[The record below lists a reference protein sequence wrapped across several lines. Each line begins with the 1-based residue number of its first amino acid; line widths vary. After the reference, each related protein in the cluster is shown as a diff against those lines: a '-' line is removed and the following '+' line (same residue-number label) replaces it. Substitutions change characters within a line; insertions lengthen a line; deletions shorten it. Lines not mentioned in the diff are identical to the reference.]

1 MLERLDSR
9 RNSREIIR
17 HGIITSIHPV
27 PTAFVSAALLNKV
40 GAVIRPE
47 KMELSVPN

>member
-1 MLERLDSR
+1 VLERLDCR

-17 HGIITSIHPV
+17 HGIITSIHSV
-27 PTAFVSAALLNKV
+27 PTAFASAALLNKV

-47 KMELSVPN
+47 KRELAGPN